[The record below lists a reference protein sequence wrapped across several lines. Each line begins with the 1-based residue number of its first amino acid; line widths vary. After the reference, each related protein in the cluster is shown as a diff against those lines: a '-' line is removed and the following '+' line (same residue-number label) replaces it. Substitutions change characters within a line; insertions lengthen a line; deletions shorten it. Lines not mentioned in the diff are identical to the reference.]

1 MARPKSATAR
11 RPPKQHFAYLLRCA
25 DNSLYAGYT
34 RDLKAREARHN
45 QGHGGRY
52 TASRLPAR
60 IVYSE
65 SFKTQQQAMAREYA
79 FKCLRKIE
87 KEALVRRPPRRR
99 PARPKK
105 TEGTSG

>member
-1 MARPKSATAR
+1 MARRKSAKAP
-11 RPPKQHFAYLLRCA
+11 RPPTRPRPPQRHFAYFLRCA

-52 TASRLPAR
+52 TASRLPVR

-65 SFKTQQQAMAREYA
+65 SFKTQQLAMAREYA
-79 FKCLRKIE
+79 FKQLSKPE
-87 KEALVRRPPRRR
+87 KEA
-99 PARPKK
+99 
-105 TEGTSG
+105 

>member
-11 RPPKQHFAYLLRCA
+11 RPAKIHFAYLLRCA
-25 DNSLYAGYT
+25 DDSLYAGYT

-52 TASRLPAR
+52 TASRLPVR

-65 SFKTQQQAMAREYA
+65 SFETQQQAMAREYA
-79 FKCLRKIE
+79 FKQLSKTD
-87 KEALVRRPPRRR
+87 KEALVRRPRRR
-99 PARPKK
+99 RQARPKN
-105 TEGTSG
+105 TTGTSG